1 MPTLEQVSPLH
12 VSAKYIAQLPDNCG
26 TVRLTEYNGQAVFA
40 TDTGTYII
48 NQEDKLER
56 VLLQPESRK

>member
-1 MPTLEQVSPLH
+1 MTTLQQAQPLH
-12 VSAKYIAQLPDNCG
+12 IEAKYIAQLPDNCG
-26 TVRLTEYNGQAVFA
+26 NVRLTEYNGQAVFA
-40 TDTGTYII
+40 TDIGTYII

>member
-1 MPTLEQVSPLH
+1 MMTKEQVSPLH
-12 VSAKYIAQLPDNCG
+12 ISAKYIAQLPTNCKN
-26 TVRLTEYNGQAVFA
+26 VRLTEYNGQAVFA

-56 VLLQPESRK
+56 VLLQPDSRK

>member
-1 MPTLEQVSPLH
+1 MTTLQQVQPLH
-12 VSAKYIAQLPDNCG
+12 ISAKYIAQLPDNCG
-26 TVRLTEYNGQAVFA
+26 NVRLTSYDGQAVIA
-40 TDTGTYII
+40 TDIGTYII

>member
-1 MPTLEQVSPLH
+1 MPTLEQVSPLR

-26 TVRLTEYNGQAVFA
+26 TVRLTEYNGQVVIA